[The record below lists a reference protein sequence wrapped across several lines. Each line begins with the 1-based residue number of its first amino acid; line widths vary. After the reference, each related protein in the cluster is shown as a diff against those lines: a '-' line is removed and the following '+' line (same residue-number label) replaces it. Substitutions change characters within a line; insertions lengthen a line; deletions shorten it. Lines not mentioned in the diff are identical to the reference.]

1 MRSIFSMIGVRLY
14 FLLSLTTVTGETR
27 SGRRPLW
34 IGCHSLHRLWRTT
47 RRGRS
52 GHCSGR
58 AGCPRSQAGE
68 RLAAAQKDAEMID
81 PTSSQ
86 IMGVKVQS
94 EFEQLPKLQQ
104 DLERCPSS
112 VGGLA
117 MRTGTDVPTES
128 AASATTS
135 MDMAEDPGANLFPPP
150 LPQPRI
156 CMWKYLDIHSM
167 HRLEKAATVEEMREV
182 LAELLELGCP
192 EQSLRDAIIL
202 DLFSHVLIF
211 CRQQGFSLEQT
222 SAACALLQDL
232 HKACVATPLGNVE
245 ECYRYFTSSLFCHG
259 VRVRLD
265 LSLTYMGLQLP
276 KSWPEEKE
284 DGEATAEQGASPQE
298 EEPET
303 VTQPEQ
309 QPSEVC
315 ILQTYIKTQLSK
327 ELRQLQ
333 QLVEGRLKESE
344 ERMSSKLAALERPY
358 QPPPSKGKAK
368 TK

>member
-1 MRSIFSMIGVRLY
+1 MI
-14 FLLSLTTVTGETR
+14 S
-27 SGRRPLW
+27 
-34 IGCHSLHRLWRTT
+34 
-47 RRGRS
+47 
-52 GHCSGR
+52 
-58 AGCPRSQAGE
+58 
-68 RLAAAQKDAEMID
+68 

-94 EFEQLPKLQQ
+94 EYEQLPKLQQ
-104 DLERCPSS
+104 ELERCPSS

-117 MRTGTDVPTES
+117 MRTGTDVPTEP

-135 MDMAEDPGANLFPPP
+135 VDVAEDPGANLFPPP

-192 EQSLRDAIIL
+192 ERSLRDAIIL
-202 DLFSHVLIF
+202 DLLSHVLIF

-259 VRVRLD
+259 VRVR
-265 LSLTYMGLQLP
+265 S
-276 KSWPEEKE
+276 
-284 DGEATAEQGASPQE
+284 SPN
-298 EEPET
+298 
-303 VTQPEQ
+303 
-309 QPSEVC
+309 SC
-315 ILQTYIKTQLSK
+315 FL
-327 ELRQLQ
+327 
-333 QLVEGRLKESE
+333 
-344 ERMSSKLAALERPY
+344 
-358 QPPPSKGKAK
+358 PPPSSWEGSAGPFFDVHGTTATQVLARGERRWRGHSRTSSFSTGGRTGNCDPARATAK
-368 TK
+368 